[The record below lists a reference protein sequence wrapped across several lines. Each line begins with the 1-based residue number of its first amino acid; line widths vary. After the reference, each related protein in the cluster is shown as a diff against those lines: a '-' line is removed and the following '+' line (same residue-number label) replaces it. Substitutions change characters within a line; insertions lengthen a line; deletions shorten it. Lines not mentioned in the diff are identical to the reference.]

1 MIRPF
6 APEDTDA
13 IIGIAVDT
21 NMFAEEDTG
30 ILRDMLSNH
39 PTVDHG
45 DNSKIII
52 LEEDGEVIGVAYYE
66 PAPATDRAWYL
77 TMIAVHPEKQADG
90 RGTLLMQN
98 VEDALIA
105 AGQRMLL
112 VNTSGTPDYD
122 RTRSFYLR
130 CGYEQVAHIRDYW
143 SAGDDLIV
151 FCKILHAS

>member
-6 APEDTDA
+6 TPEDTNA
-13 IIGIAVDT
+13 IIRIAVAT

-39 PTVDHG
+39 PTD
-45 DNSKIII
+45 DSDSSKIII
-52 LEEDGEVIGVAYYE
+52 LEEEGQVIGVAYYE

-77 TMIAVHPEKQADG
+77 TMIAVHPEKQAQG
-90 RGTLLMQN
+90 RGTLLMQH

-122 RTRSFYLR
+122 RTRAFYLR
-130 CGYEQVAHIRDYW
+130 CGYAQVAHIPDYW
-143 SAGDDLIV
+143 SAGDDLVV
-151 FCKILHAS
+151 FCKVLRAN